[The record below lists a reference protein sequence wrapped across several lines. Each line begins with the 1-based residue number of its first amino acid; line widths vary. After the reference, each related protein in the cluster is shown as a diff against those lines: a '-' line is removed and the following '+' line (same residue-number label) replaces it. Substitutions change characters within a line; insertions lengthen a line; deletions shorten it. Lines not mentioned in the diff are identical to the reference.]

1 MLTYKKKSDKIL
13 DLLRGVKIMCE
24 VLKEIYIKIYGKS
37 FVYESLD
44 DRIKLQKAVYVL
56 ENMGVHVGD
65 YSFSWNKYG
74 PYSLALDSD
83 AQNCSDIEEQEVV
96 FSSFAEE
103 KFGKIRNYI
112 EKKNTYSCVNWMECI
127 ASLLYLKN
135 IFRFT
140 ESDLVHELM
149 ERKPYLSDE
158 SENKKALSILE
169 EIKVGA

>member
-1 MLTYKKKSDKIL
+1 M
-13 DLLRGVKIMCE
+13 
-24 VLKEIYIKIYGKS
+24 
-37 FVYESLD
+37 D

-103 KFGKIRNYI
+103 KFGKIRYYI
-112 EKKNTYSCVNWMECI
+112 EKKT
-127 ASLLYLKN
+127 
-135 IFRFT
+135 T
-140 ESDLVHELM
+140 
-149 ERKPYLSDE
+149 
-158 SENKKALSILE
+158 
-169 EIKVGA
+169 

>member
-1 MLTYKKKSDKIL
+1 MIYKRETAIIL
-13 DLLRGVKIMCE
+13 NFSKGVERMCE
-24 VLKEIYIKIYGKS
+24 VLKEIYRKIYKES
-37 FVYESLD
+37 FVYEELD
-44 DRIKLQKAVYVL
+44 KRIKLQKAVYLL

-83 AQNCSDIEEQEVV
+83 AKICSTRDEQEVI

-103 KFGKIRNYI
+103 RFGRVRNYI
-112 EKKNTYSCVNWMECI
+112 EKQIGYDLVRWMECI

-135 IFRFT
+135 VFRFK
-140 ESDLVHELM
+140 ESTLIHEL
-149 ERKPYLSDE
+149 ESRKPYLANE
-158 SENKKALSILE
+158 EANKKALSILK